1 MHLREYEQC
10 QEKIEQPESSE
21 SRTRIVRA
29 AYPLFVEQGYDTVS
43 MQVIADAVPLNKA
56 TLYHHFHNKD
66 DLFLAVVRMAMT
78 RLYTQIQ
85 SFIQEGGSAADQLT
99 RVAIQVFQDSQSE
112 FGRLMTDVRSRLSPD
127 QQQLLVERCSDPWT
141 LYEQIFSM
149 ASATGEIPEVDP
161 TLGATMFAGLLQ
173 GQTWAVKTGRI
184 EPPLDLDRARMLV
197 DTLFGGLNAVF
208 AGEARE
214 TLIATS

>member
-1 MHLREYEQC
+1 
-10 QEKIEQPESSE
+10 
-21 SRTRIVRA
+21 
-29 AYPLFVEQGYDTVS
+29 
-43 MQVIADAVPLNKA
+43 
-56 TLYHHFHNKD
+56 
-66 DLFLAVVRMAMT
+66 
-78 RLYTQIQ
+78 
-85 SFIQEGGSAADQLT
+85 
-99 RVAIQVFQDSQSE
+99 
-112 FGRLMTDVRSRLSPD
+112 
-127 QQQLLVERCSDPWT
+127 

-161 TLGATMFAGLLQ
+161 TLAATMFAGLLQ